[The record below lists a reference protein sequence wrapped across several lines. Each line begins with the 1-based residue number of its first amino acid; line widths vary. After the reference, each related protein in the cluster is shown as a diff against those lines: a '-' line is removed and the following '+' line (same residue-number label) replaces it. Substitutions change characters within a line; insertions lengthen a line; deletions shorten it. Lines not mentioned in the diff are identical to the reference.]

1 VTKELGKAR
10 ALTGILAAQSAEMRA
25 KGAALIQQADRLL
38 CESWN
43 ERMWSDGEPIDP
55 SPTIDQ
61 AINGGFPC
69 WKSSVHGAR
78 RRTTSIWQLLSTR
91 RPPSCTILQ
100 AVCAAASAPRTG
112 GVRRRP
118 CSNLIGSCFTPEW
131 RSRLRS
137 QQESLTLAYSNHERT
152 PKVQTATAYL
162 ETLNPEQR
170 RAVEHGPAGGLASPP
185 LLVIAGAGSG
195 KTNTLA
201 HRVAHLIVQGA
212 DPRRIL
218 LMTFSRRAA
227 SEMTKRVERIAR
239 KVLGDNAGIMTDAL
253 TWAGTYH
260 GIGARLLREYAEQ
273 IGLDPAFTIHD
284 REDSA
289 DLMNLVR
296 HEKGFS
302 KTESRFPTK
311 GACLSIYSRCVNAE
325 MPIEQVIGTSY
336 PWCAGWAAELKE
348 LFAAYVE
355 AKQKQNVLDYDDLL
369 LYWAQMVGDAG
380 FADDI
385 GGRFD
390 HVLVDE
396 YQDTNRLQSSILLAL
411 KPGGRGLTVVGDDAQ
426 SIYSFRAATVRNILD
441 FPNQFSPPANIIT
454 LDRNYRSTQTI
465 LAAANGVISLSKE
478 RFTKN
483 LWTERT
489 SGAKPQLVTVRDEAD
504 QARFI
509 VERILENRES
519 GTLLKEQAVLFR
531 TSSHSGPL
539 EIELTR
545 RNIPF
550 VKFGGLKFLDAAH
563 IKDMLALL
571 RFVENPRD
579 RVAGF
584 RLLHLLPGIG
594 SATAQRV
601 LDHMAEAAD
610 PITALAGIPTPPRT
624 GDDWKGFVET
634 LGNLRYSEWP
644 VDLERA
650 RLWYEPHLDRIH
662 EDAET
667 RRADLL
673 QLEQIA
679 SGYPSRERFLTELTL
694 DPPDATSDQ
703 AGVPLLDE
711 DYLILSTIHSAKG
724 QEWKSVYLLNVVDG
738 CMPSDLGAGTSAE
751 IEEERRLLYVA
762 MTRAKDDLH
771 LVVPQRFFVHGQH
784 AQGDR
789 HLYAS
794 RTRFIPE
801 KLLGLF
807 ERTAWPF
814 VPAGTGARTAGPGPR
829 VDIGARMRGMWR

>member
-1 VTKELGKAR
+1 
-10 ALTGILAAQSAEMRA
+10 
-25 KGAALIQQADRLL
+25 
-38 CESWN
+38 
-43 ERMWSDGEPIDP
+43 
-55 SPTIDQ
+55 
-61 AINGGFPC
+61 
-69 WKSSVHGAR
+69 
-78 RRTTSIWQLLSTR
+78 
-91 RPPSCTILQ
+91 
-100 AVCAAASAPRTG
+100 
-112 GVRRRP
+112 
-118 CSNLIGSCFTPEW
+118 
-131 RSRLRS
+131 
-137 QQESLTLAYSNHERT
+137 
-152 PKVQTATAYL
+152 VQTASAYL
-162 ETLNPEQR
+162 QTLNPEQR
-170 RAVEHGPAGGLASPP
+170 RAVEHGAAGGSAASP

-227 SEMTKRVERIAR
+227 FEMTRRVERIAR
-239 KVLGDNAGIMTDAL
+239 KVMGDNAGVMTDAL

-296 HEKGFS
+296 HEAGFS

-311 GACLSIYSRCVNAE
+311 GTCLSIYSRCVNAE
-325 MPIEQVIGTSY
+325 MQIEQVIGTSY
-336 PWCAGWAAELKE
+336 PWCSGWAAELKE

-369 LYWAQMVGDAG
+369 LYWAQMVADRGL
-380 FADDI
+380 ADDI

-441 FPNQFSPPANIIT
+441 FPDQFSPPAHIIT
-454 LDRNYRSTQTI
+454 LDRNYRSTQPV
-465 LAAANGVISLSKE
+465 LAAANGVIGLAKE

-489 SGAKPQLVTVRDEAD
+489 STAKPQLVTVRDEAD

-509 VERILENRES
+509 VERILEHRES

-584 RLLHLLPGIG
+584 RLLHLLRGIG

-601 LDHMAEAAD
+601 LDRMAEAAD
-610 PITALAGIPTPPRT
+610 PIAALAGIPTPPRA
-624 GDDWKGFVET
+624 GDDWTGFVET

-650 RLWYEPHLDRIH
+650 RLWYQPHLDRIH

-724 QEWKSVYLLNVVDG
+724 QEWKSVYLLNAVDG

-751 IEEERRLLYVA
+751 LEEERRLLYVA

-771 LVVPQRFFVHGQH
+771 LIVPQRFFVRGQH

-807 ERTAWPF
+807 ERTSWPIAS
-814 VPAGTGARTAGPGPR
+814 AGAATRAASQGPKID
-829 VDIGARMRGMWR
+829 VGARMRGMWR